1 MSLSTLFSIL
11 QTIFVLG
18 IVIVLAN
25 LSLKF
30 LKNQMSKQNKIIKI
44 IERVSINTNSALAIV
59 EICDKYYLM
68 SFTNNENTILKELD
82 GGSIEEIIHQK
93 HFGMGKEVD

>member
-1 MSLSTLFSIL
+1 MNFSSFLSIL

-18 IVIVLAN
+18 VVIVLAN
-25 LSLKF
+25 LSLKL

-59 EICDKYYLM
+59 EICEKYYLM
-68 SFTNNENTILKELD
+68 SFTNNENKVLKELD
-82 GGSIEEIIHQK
+82 GESIEEIIHQK

>member
-1 MSLSTLFSIL
+1 MTWNSFFSIV

-18 IVIVLAN
+18 LVILLAN

-30 LKNQMSKQNKIIKI
+30 LKNQMSKQNKIIRI
-44 IERVSINTNSALAIV
+44 IERVSINTNSALAVV
-59 EICDKYYLM
+59 EIGEKYYLM

-82 GGSIEEIIHQK
+82 GENIDELIHQK